1 MKSRSCGLFIFFIIF
16 IFILTSCE
24 DKPAPKTEEDA
35 TEIIISE
42 VPEDEQYVTLEK
54 AKEEINDIKGKTVNG
69 FILPDSFMSLDAD
82 SVSVLRLQAYDSDDW
97 DKVRGVAGNICS
109 FFKELNDENSK
120 IKYVDNGGFYN
131 SIEIKSNDKR
141 YEFAADNGG
150 FFFCSDD
157 ETIGEDDGNIKKYYD
172 LEWEEKSIDDEKVS
186 SAVTDVENRLNK
198 YLSEMEDDQ
207 FNYKVQHVFV
217 SETGFIRMII
227 GWVYNDIPM
236 DVCSGFSVNYDKN
249 YNKRMSGKYIIAYY
263 KDGEIVYFNLGL
275 DSISIKNEEEY
286 EKIIS
291 PKYALQLMAGEI
303 ANEGSKMSFSKVGLV
318 YLLSQIGDTSYG
330 VSVPYNN
337 TDIRPYWMFS
347 TDSSSGMFDMDS
359 GVRYIHSNT
368 ILVDAI
374 DGRVYYYDISGTF

>member
-1 MKSRSCGLFIFFIIF
+1 MNRNKYIVFLSFILICIIF
-16 IFILTSCE
+16 CVACE
-24 DKPAPKTEEDA
+24 NKPDSKNEEKSTEM
-35 TEIIISE
+35 IIE
-42 VPEDEQYVTLEK
+42 VSKEEQYVTLEK

-97 DKVRGVAGNICS
+97 DKVREVAGDVCP

-157 ETIGEDDGNIKKYYD
+157 ETIGEDDGNIKEYYD

-186 SAVTDVENRLNK
+186 SAITDVENRLNK
-198 YLSEMEDDQ
+198 YLSEMEDNQ
-207 FNYKVQHVFV
+207 FNYKVQHAFV

-227 GWVYNDIPM
+227 GWVYNDTPM
-236 DVCSGFSVNYDKN
+236 DVCSNFSVNYDKGYKVN
-249 YNKRMSGKYIIAYY
+249 VSGKYIIAYY
-263 KDGEIVYFNLGL
+263 KNDEIVYFNTGL
-275 DSISIKNEEEY
+275 DLLDIENEETY
-286 EKIIS
+286 EKVIS
-291 PKYALQLMAGEI
+291 PKYALQLMKEEI
-303 ANEGSKMSFSKVGLV
+303 ANEGNKMGFSQVGLV
-318 YLLSQIGDTSYG
+318 YMLTQEGETKNG
-330 VSVPYNN
+330 VDVPYND
-337 TDIRPYWMFS
+337 TEIRPYWMFS
-347 TDSSSGMFDMDS
+347 TELSSSALETDS
-359 GVRYIHSNT
+359 GVRYIHGNT

-374 DGRVYYYDISGTF
+374 DGKVYYYDISGSF